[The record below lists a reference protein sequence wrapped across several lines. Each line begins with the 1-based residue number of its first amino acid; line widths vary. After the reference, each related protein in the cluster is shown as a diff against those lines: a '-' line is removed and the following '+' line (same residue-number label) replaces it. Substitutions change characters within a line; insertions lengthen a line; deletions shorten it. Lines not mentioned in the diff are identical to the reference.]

1 MTRRFYIV
9 NDCDRPH
16 ESMIAELLDDGKLWY
31 LDAVK
36 RNLYP
41 GMSAGWATLVQD
53 FGLRLDVR
61 DDVLHGEVTGTP
73 STACYRDGKARRWQ
87 GSDTFEI
94 AITRA
99 TAKGAK

>member
-16 ESMIAELLDDGKLWY
+16 ESMIAELCGDGKLWY
-31 LDAVK
+31 LDAEK
-36 RNLYP
+36 RNRYP
-41 GMSAGWATLVQD
+41 GMSAAEATLVQD

-61 DDVLHGEVTGTP
+61 GDVLRGEVTGTP

-94 AITRA
+94 EITRA
-99 TAKGAK
+99 TKGGE